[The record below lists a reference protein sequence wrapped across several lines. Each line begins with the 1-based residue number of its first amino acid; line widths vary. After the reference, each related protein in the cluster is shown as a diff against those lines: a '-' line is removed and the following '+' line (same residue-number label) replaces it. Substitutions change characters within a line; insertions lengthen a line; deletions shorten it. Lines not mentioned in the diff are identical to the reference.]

1 MITAVPVKITHLV
14 CLANKK
20 LTFAV
25 EQIMQHLRR
34 LLAAPFYS
42 KRALPKIAFLQSHEI
57 HRLFLFCCLKIK

>member
-57 HRLFLFCCLKIK
+57 PSFVSFLLFKN